1 VLEALESGW
10 VLALVRAI
18 HFASCLLA
26 FGVVAFDLWIA
37 APALKDR
44 QAPVAIGWA
53 RTVTKIVWSS
63 LLVALLSGLGWLMLN
78 AINMSGM
85 PPREALQS
93 DVLRVVLSE
102 THFGRLWETR
112 SLLWLATLTAV
123 LLRGFLHLRGAMTW
137 IAAFL
142 AGALAASLAWAG
154 HGQDGNRPE
163 WHLSADALHILVGGI
178 WPIGLIPFT
187 ILFLKLRRSP
197 EGGKWIAIG
206 RLTRRFSTTSLL
218 SVALLAGTGLVNS
231 FYMLDSPRDLVS
243 SDYGKVLLAK
253 IIVFLAMVGFGAVNL
268 LRWKPRLS
276 SEFNDTTPAAAARL
290 QLNVAVEA
298 TLSLAVLILAGFLG
312 TLSPPMD
319 AMMMRGH
326 HHHHSTSE

>member
-1 VLEALESGW
+1 MEGFWSSTW
-10 VLALVRAI
+10 PLALIRAI

-37 APALKDR
+37 APALKHR
-44 QAPVAIGWA
+44 QMPAAIGWA
-53 RTVTKIVWSS
+53 RIVTRIVWTS
-63 LLVALLSGLGWLMLN
+63 LLITVLSGLAWFALN
-78 AINMSGM
+78 AINMSGL

-102 THFGRLWETR
+102 TRFGRLWEIR
-112 SLLWLATLTAV
+112 SLIWLATLTAV

-154 HGQDGNRPE
+154 HGQDGNRPQ
-163 WHLSADALHILVGGI
+163 WHLAADALHILIGGI
-178 WPIGLIPFT
+178 WPVGLLPFT
-187 ILFLKLRRSP
+187 ILFLKLRCSADQQ
-197 EGGKWIAIG
+197 KWTSIG
-206 RLTRRFSTTSLL
+206 RLTRRFSAASLI

-231 FYMLDSPRDLVS
+231 FYMLDAPSDLVS

-253 IIVFLAMVGFGAVNL
+253 IIVFLVMVGFGAMNL

-276 SEFNDTTPAAAARL
+276 AEFNDRTPTAVARL
-290 QLNVAVEA
+290 QMNVALEA
-298 TLSLAVLILAGFLG
+298 ILSLAVLVLAGFLG

-319 AMMMRGH
+319 AMMMHGH